1 MHVMDLT
8 DFSNE
13 WTIYYT
19 NIGVDYSGTN
29 INKYFCNHWITFKNE
44 NNLF

>member
-1 MHVMDLT
+1 MDLT

-29 INKYFCNHWITFKNE
+29 ININTFAIIG
-44 NNLF
+44 